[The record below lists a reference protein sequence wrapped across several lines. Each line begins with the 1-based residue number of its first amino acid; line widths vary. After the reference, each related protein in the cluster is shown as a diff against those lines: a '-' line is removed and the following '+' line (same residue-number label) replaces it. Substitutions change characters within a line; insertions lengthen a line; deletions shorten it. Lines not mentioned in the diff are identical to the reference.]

1 MMKMRKLLV
10 EVSRCSLLLA
20 LLVVSTWTFALAERR
35 ERAVDTWRPV
45 HYDVSLTLNDG
56 LTDITRAE
64 TKISIQV
71 IKGPLGAIVLD
82 FGQMTVDAVKIGDA
96 PARFEQAGGHLN
108 IQLARAFN
116 KNEMLTIVVSYH
128 GRPPDGL
135 ILTTDKAGKPSAT
148 GDNWPD
154 RVHHWIPCLDHPS
167 AKATVN
173 FTVTAPA
180 RDQVVANG
188 KLTATRNNADT
199 TRTWTYTEARPIP
212 PYCMIIA
219 VGEYAQ
225 AAPPVN
231 MLPPLAYYVPLT
243 DRESA
248 VRGFSSA
255 PSALQFFSER
265 VAPFPYE
272 KLALIVGAT
281 RFGGMEN
288 SSAIVFAGNLLTTPL
303 DAQPLSHRFN
313 IRRGLM
319 EVTAHEI
326 AHQWFGDSVSVKTW
340 ADLWLSEGFADY
352 FAGLFTERFD
362 GKDAF
367 RDYMRREAEKYF
379 SYEKGRRAPIY
390 DTETEDLFK
399 LLNPNN
405 YEKGAWVLHMLRGL
419 MGDAAFFRGIR
430 AYYLEHAHK
439 TAATDDLRVALERA
453 SGMNL
458 KEFFARWVYGSGHPR
473 YEASWSWRN
482 LRRASGILTINL
494 RQTQEV
500 APFLTPLPLEI
511 VTNRGAQRR
520 IIRPTGRESFI
531 RIPLASRPSD
541 VRVDPDETILRE
553 LVVRQAGAQAAYL
566 RRYSTKPEQPLSI
579 SR

>member
-1 MMKMRKLLV
+1 MKMRKPLV
-10 EVSRCSLLLA
+10 DVSRRALLLA
-20 LLVVSTWTFALAERR
+20 LFVFATLTFARAERH
-35 ERAVDTWRPV
+35 ERVVDTWRPL

-56 LTDITRAE
+56 LTEITRAE
-64 TKISIQV
+64 TKINIQV
-71 IKGPLGAIVLD
+71 IKGQLNAIELD
-82 FGQMTVDAVKIGDA
+82 FGQMTVDSVKVTNT
-96 PARFEQAGGHLN
+96 PVRFEQANGRLN
-108 IQLARAFN
+108 IQLSRAVN
-116 KNEMLTIVVSYH
+116 SNEVLTIAVSYH

-135 ILTTDKAGKPSAT
+135 ILATDKAGKPSAT

-188 KLTATRNNADT
+188 QLTAMRDNADV

-212 PYCMIIA
+212 PYCMVIA

-225 AAPPVN
+225 AAPPAN
-231 MLPPLAYYVPLT
+231 ARPPLSYYVPLT
-243 DRESA
+243 DRDSA

-288 SSAIVFAGNLLTTPL
+288 SSAIVFAGNLLTAPL
-303 DAQPLSHRFN
+303 DAQPLSRRFN
-313 IRRGLM
+313 IRRGLV

-326 AHQWFGDSVSVKTW
+326 AHQWFGDSVSIKTW
-340 ADLWLSEGFADY
+340 SDLWLSEGFADY
-352 FAGLFTERFD
+352 FAGLFVERLE

-379 SYEKGRRAPIY
+379 NYEQGRRAPLY
-390 DTETEDLFK
+390 DRETEDLFK

-419 MGDAAFFRGIR
+419 MGDEAFFRGIR
-430 AYYLEHAHK
+430 AYYLAHAHK
-439 TAATDDLRVALERA
+439 NAATDDLRVALERA

-458 KEFFARWVYGSGHPR
+458 KEFFTRWVYGKGHPR

-482 LRRASGILTINL
+482 MRRASGMLTINL
-494 RQTQEV
+494 RQTQEDE
-500 APFLTPLPLEI
+500 PFLTPLPVEI
-511 VTNRGAQRR
+511 ITAGGARR
-520 IIRPTGRESFI
+520 MTLRPTGRESSI
-531 RIPLASRPSD
+531 RIPLSSRPSD
-541 VRVDPDETILRE
+541 VRIDPDDTMLRE
-553 LVVRQAGAQAAYL
+553 LSMRQADAQAARL
-566 RRYSTKPEQPLSI
+566 FRNSTQPRQSVSI
-579 SR
+579 NR